1 MKELVNNISEQNG
14 RSVFM
19 TVHFNDKEFNYTG
32 EELRQKFTEM
42 KKLGIDAIR
51 FDFRINQWKEQGQS
65 YEKKTMDMI
74 GIAVEC
80 SLEIFPIISSPV
92 DNKLPDK
99 TEIQNIRRIVTL
111 DGAVPIPKVQV
122 LNEWNNRIYT
132 PAKTIAN
139 LPGMI
144 RNVREVFGP
153 ETKIYATLFLGTT
166 FHRVVNSALGVAP
179 FERFVVKHSTLI
191 SLVDY
196 YPNTWQLT
204 LKKSFNIKHEDH
216 FNLQRLTSALTLVTN
231 KFPKLKIDLG
241 ELGAASF
248 IPGRIGEI
256 RQAWIFTSF
265 MRLLVANKIFDRFNI
280 STIGLYIAESPKTG
294 EAVPNVVNFG
304 MLYTADRRP
313 TELNKL
319 EKRQKLKISFIR
331 LVAKFLVMGKI
342 TLSNDEMTN
351 RQDRKQTLIATIIQ
365 KIKAPSRGL
374 YSEIF
379 KKKTIKRKDS

>member
-1 MKELVNNISEQNG
+1 
-14 RSVFM
+14 M

-74 GIAVEC
+74 GIAGEC

-191 SLVDY
+191 GMIDILGVDY

-216 FNLQRLTSALTLVTN
+216 FNLRRLTSALTLVTN

-265 MRLLVANKIFDRFNI
+265 MRLLIVNKILDKFNI
-280 STIGLYIAESPKTG
+280 DTIGLYIAESPKTG

-365 KIKAPSRGL
+365 KIKAPSRSL

-379 KKKTIKRKDS
+379 KKKSIKQKDS